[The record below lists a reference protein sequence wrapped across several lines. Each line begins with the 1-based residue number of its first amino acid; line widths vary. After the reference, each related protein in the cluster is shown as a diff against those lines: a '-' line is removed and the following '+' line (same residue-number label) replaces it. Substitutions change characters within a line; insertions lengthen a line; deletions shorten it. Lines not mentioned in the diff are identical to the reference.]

1 MPKRKNYDKRAL
13 ARLFADQGG
22 LATRSQLIGLGV
34 PPSTI
39 RHRER
44 PGGPWRRVLR
54 GVCATH
60 DHALTGG
67 GSGALR
73 AALLYAGPGS
83 VVTGFA
89 ALRAHHISAA
99 TPQFLP
105 PSSPQF
111 LPPTTPSTT
120 PPTTPSTV
128 PSSLSHPH
136 SHPHSHRLDP
146 APPPSAAFSHSPDPT
161 AFTTVKVLIPSTRRR
176 SSSAFVLISRTRR
189 MPVPVEIEGCRVA
202 PVARAAVDACLDTR
216 DTELIRRI
224 VGELVHS
231 GRCSPTELRV
241 ELDANQTRQSARMRA
256 VLVEF
261 ADGIRTGAE
270 AQCRR
275 HLARVAAPP
284 ALWNRRVVER
294 STGRV
299 ALLPVAVWPRHGV
312 ALDLDPAPAGRES
325 AAARR
330 RWISSVLRMTVAQV
344 TPSEVRDR
352 WDEVWAELRTLLN
365 RPPTYQLP
373 AGYAFA

>member
-1 MPKRKNYDKRAL
+1 MPKRKNYDKRAV

-60 DHALTGG
+60 DHATTRTAA
-67 GSGALR
+67 GAVR

-83 VVTGFA
+83 VATGFA
-89 ALRAHHISAA
+89 ALRAHGITAA
-99 TPQFLP
+99 TPPIGPAAAALAAAA
-105 PSSPQF
+105 
-111 LPPTTPSTT
+111 
-120 PPTTPSTV
+120 
-128 PSSLSHPH
+128 
-136 SHPHSHRLDP
+136 P
-146 APPPSAAFSHSPDPT
+146 APPGSPAAAAAAAPVPTTITIPFPSTAATSRIPDPT
-161 AFTTVKVLIPSTRRR
+161 APTTVKVLIPSTRRR
-176 SSSAFVLISRTRR
+176 SSTGYVLTSRTRR
-189 MPVPVEIEGCRVA
+189 MPEPVGIEGCRIA

-224 VGELVHS
+224 VTELVHT
-231 GRCSPTELRV
+231 GLCSATDLRV

-275 HLARVAAPP
+275 RLARVAAPP

-299 ALLPVAVWPRHGV
+299 APLPVAVWPRHGV
-312 ALDLDPAPAGRES
+312 ALDLDPAPAGHES
-325 AAARR
+325 AAVRR
-330 RWISSVLRMTVAQV
+330 RWISGVLRMTVAQV
-344 TPSEVRDR
+344 TASEVRDR
-352 WDEVWAELRTLLN
+352 WDEVWAELRTLLS